1 MQHGLHIGIDIRE
14 ACEPKRTGKGQWSHG
29 FIEELLQRD
38 IGLTLISDTPLPDEW
53 KSFLVRKHGACRQF
67 VAFPQRGAGWHWTV
81 AQFLKADNDID
92 VYVSP
97 TSYIVP
103 SLVGKSVRCVPIVH
117 DLIAF
122 RREPHD
128 MKAKAIERLTLGR
141 IVKNAAH
148 LCTVSY
154 TTKMDLLKRFHS
166 LDPARVTPIFSGP
179 TFDDTTHGIP
189 DGQTIICIA
198 TLSPRKNQERL
209 IEAYAALPSS
219 LREHY
224 RLVLVGNRGW
234 KDASILS
241 RIEQTE
247 GVEWKQYLPDTDC
260 RELLCRATILAFPSL
275 YEGFGMPV
283 LDAFRLGV
291 PILTS
296 DRGSLKEV
304 ADDAAIFV
312 DPESV
317 ASIASG
323 LERILTDAKLRQ
335 SFITKGLDRATQF
348 TWPKTVDLFLEA
360 IG

>member
-1 MQHGLHIGIDIRE
+1 
-14 ACEPKRTGKGQWSHG
+14 
-29 FIEELLQRD
+29 
-38 IGLTLISDTPLPDEW
+38 
-53 KSFLVRKHGACRQF
+53 
-67 VAFPQRGAGWHWTV
+67 
-81 AQFLKADNDID
+81 
-92 VYVSP
+92 
-97 TSYIVP
+97 
-103 SLVGKSVRCVPIVH
+103 
-117 DLIAF
+117 
-122 RREPHD
+122 